1 MAEMTQEEYQKLIE
15 AKVKGE
21 VLVNAL
27 FDSAEKGYTKGTLR
41 FMDLED
47 LLKALFPDRYNAKLE
62 EFSHETDAV

>member
-1 MAEMTQEEYQKLIE
+1 MVELTQEEYQKIIE

-21 VLVNAL
+21 VLVNAI

-41 FMDLED
+41 FMDLEE
-47 LLKALFPDRYNAKLE
+47 LIKAVFPDRYNAKLE

>member
-1 MAEMTQEEYQKLIE
+1 MVELTQEEYQKLIE

-47 LLKALFPDRYNAKLE
+47 MLKALFPDRYNAKLE
-62 EFSHETDAV
+62 EFNNETDTV